1 MFHLYK
7 RGDDDLPPGMF
18 KVRRIDGNTYV
29 CTRLTGDGPVNI
41 DNFDIG
47 YVMGRVRE
55 AQEAIRGE

>member
-1 MFHLYK
+1 
-7 RGDDDLPPGMF
+7 MF